1 MGFISNPPRLVT
13 PNTLPPGTHVCG
25 GEGEDAVKVLDELL
39 EGGPLGGLVAPTL
52 PHDHVAAEEARHC
65 IVGST

>member
-1 MGFISNPPRLVT
+1 MRQGEVQVV
-13 PNTLPPGTHVCG
+13 VCG

-52 PHDHVAAEEARHC
+52 PHDHVDFKGA
-65 IVGST
+65 V